1 MSSPRLS
8 TPLAEPPLLA
18 AAALTR
24 RFGSARALAG
34 VDLAVWPGECH
45 LVAGPNGAGKST
57 LLRLLAGL
65 ARPSSGTVLLDGRPL
80 AEQPFAR
87 RAVGLLSHQSH
98 LYDDLTPAENL
109 EFAARLYGLPDPA
122 GAARAGLASAGLSD
136 RADDAVRRLSR
147 GMVQRVAI
155 ARALLHGPRVL
166 LLDEPFT
173 GLDPQSATRVAA
185 LLETQRA
192 QGRGL
197 VLVSHE
203 VHESWKLATHAHL
216 LVRGAW
222 ALTGPKNGTLDEF
235 LHRYREVLDG

>member
-8 TPLAEPPLLA
+8 TPLAEPPLLQ

-34 VDLAVWPGECH
+34 VDLTVGPGECH

-65 ARPSSGTVLLDGRPL
+65 ARPSSGTVLLEGRPL
-80 AEQPFAR
+80 AAEPFTR

-98 LYDDLTPAENL
+98 LYDDLTSAENL

-122 GAARAGLASAGLSD
+122 AAARAGLASAGLSD
-136 RADDAVRRLSR
+136 RADDPVRRLSR

-173 GLDPQSATRVAA
+173 GLDPQSAARVAA
-185 LLETQRA
+185 LLEAQRGL
-192 QGRGL
+192 GRGL

-203 VHESWKLATHAHL
+203 VHESWKLATHSHL

-222 ALTGPKNGTLDEF
+222 AVTGPKNGTLDDF
-235 LHRYREVLDG
+235 LRRYREVLDG